1 MEYKPNGGNHMNFF
15 KRAWLSMKARKGRSV
30 LQLIIFTVVC
40 VLILS
45 GFTIQSAADKA
56 SELAREQLGG
66 TVTLTV
72 DREKQMQAM
81 RDEAASSD
89 SSSTE
94 SKPQFES
101 SPIDVSDANELAKL
115 NHVASYNYYSS
126 TQALASG
133 FDPIESSGDT
143 SSSSDETSTTTETQG
158 PGGGQ
163 GGPQMVDADLSISG
177 LLDSAT
183 STDFEA
189 GTSELTSGVAI
200 TSADKDKNVA
210 MVEENL
216 AEENDWKVGDSF
228 TVTSSDGNTKVTLKI
243 VGIYKTTD
251 SGSDMAQNF
260 SFLNPYNKVYV
271 PYTVANTIKGSNYKN
286 TVDSAVYTMDDA
298 ANISAFEKEAK
309 KVDSIDWDTFKL
321 DANDTLYQ
329 QMIGPINS
337 VASFSKNVVYIVSIA
352 GALILGLLVMMQVR
366 DRKYEMGVLLAIGE
380 KRGKLIAQFFVEILI
395 VALVSFGLAAASSHY
410 VAQLAGN
417 QLLAQQ
423 NSSTNETTTSTENRG
438 PGGGGQGGPGGFGES
453 VSNLTKN
460 TEQIKELDIQVT
472 LEDMLKMGGI
482 GIGIAFISVL
492 LPAALVLRM
501 NPKTILTKQ
510 E

>member
-1 MEYKPNGGNHMNFF
+1 MNFF

-72 DREKQMQAM
+72 DREKQMQTM
-81 RDEAASSD
+81 REEVSSSD

-94 SKPQFES
+94 SKPQFQS
-101 SPIDVSDANELAKL
+101 SPIDVSDANDLAKL

-143 SSSSDETSTTTETQG
+143 SSSNDESSTTTETQG

-271 PYTVANTIKGSNYKN
+271 PYTVANTIKGSDYKN

-380 KRGKLIAQFFVEILI
+380 NRGKLIAQFFVEILI

>member
-1 MEYKPNGGNHMNFF
+1 MNFF

-143 SSSSDETSTTTETQG
+143 SSSNDESSTTAETQG

-271 PYTVANTIKGSNYKN
+271 PYTVANTIKGSDYKN

-438 PGGGGQGGPGGFGES
+438 PGGGGQGGPGGFGQS

-492 LPAALVLRM
+492 LPATLVLRM

>member
-1 MEYKPNGGNHMNFF
+1 MNFF

-101 SPIDVSDANELAKL
+101 SPIDVSDANELTTL

-216 AEENDWKVGDSF
+216 AKENDWKVGDSF

-271 PYTVANTIKGSNYKN
+271 PYTVANTIKGSDYKN

-423 NSSTNETTTSTENRG
+423 NPSTTETTTSTENRG
-438 PGGGGQGGPGGFGES
+438 PGGSGQGGGPGGFGQS

>member
-1 MEYKPNGGNHMNFF
+1 MNFF
-15 KRAWLSMKARKGRSV
+15 KRAWLSMKARKGRSI

-143 SSSSDETSTTTETQG
+143 SSSNDESSTTAETQG

-271 PYTVANTIKGSNYKN
+271 PYTVANTIKGSDYKN

-438 PGGGGQGGPGGFGES
+438 PGGGGGQGGPGGFGQS

-492 LPAALVLRM
+492 LPATLVLRM

>member
-1 MEYKPNGGNHMNFF
+1 MNFF

-72 DREKQMQAM
+72 DREKQMQTM
-81 RDEAASSD
+81 REEASSSD

-94 SKPQFES
+94 SKPQFQS
-101 SPIDVSDANELAKL
+101 SPIDVSDANDLAKL

-143 SSSSDETSTTTETQG
+143 SSSNDESSTTAETQG

-228 TVTSSDGNTKVTLKI
+228 TVTSSDGNTKITLKI

-271 PYTVANTIKGSNYKN
+271 PYTIANTIKGSDYKN

-438 PGGGGQGGPGGFGES
+438 PGGGGGQGGPGGFGQS

-472 LEDMLKMGGI
+472 LEDMLKMGRI

-492 LPAALVLRM
+492 LPATLVLRM

>member
-1 MEYKPNGGNHMNFF
+1 MNFF

-81 RDEAASSD
+81 REEASSSE

-94 SKPQFES
+94 AKPKFES
-101 SPIDVSDANELAKL
+101 SPIDVSDANDLAKL
-115 NHVASYNYYSS
+115 DHVASYNYYSS

-143 SSSSDETSTTTETQG
+143 SSSDDSSTTTQTQG

-251 SGSDMAQNF
+251 AGSDMAQNF

-271 PYTVANTIKGSNYKN
+271 PYTVANTIKGSDYKN

-329 QMIGPINS
+329 QMIGPIDS

-395 VALVSFGLAAASSHY
+395 VALISFGLAAASSHY

-417 QLLAQQ
+417 QLLEQQ
-423 NSSTNETTTSTENRG
+423 NSSTTETSTTENRG
-438 PGGGGQGGPGGFGES
+438 PGGSGQGGPGGFAGS

>member
-1 MEYKPNGGNHMNFF
+1 MNFF

-72 DREKQMQAM
+72 DREKQMQTM
-81 RDEAASSD
+81 REEASSSD

-94 SKPQFES
+94 SKPQFQS

-216 AEENDWKVGDSF
+216 AKENDWKVGDSF

-271 PYTVANTIKGSNYKN
+271 PYTVANTIKGSDYKN

-438 PGGGGQGGPGGFGES
+438 PGGGGGQGGPGGFGQS

>member
-1 MEYKPNGGNHMNFF
+1 MNFF
-15 KRAWLSMKARKGRSV
+15 KRAWLSMKARKGRSI

-143 SSSSDETSTTTETQG
+143 SSSNDESSTTAETQG

-271 PYTVANTIKGSNYKN
+271 PYTVANTIKGFDYKN

-438 PGGGGQGGPGGFGES
+438 PGGGGGQGGPGGFGQS

-492 LPAALVLRM
+492 LPATLVLRM

>member
-1 MEYKPNGGNHMNFF
+1 MNFF
-15 KRAWLSMKARKGRSV
+15 KRAWLSMKARKGRSI

-72 DREKQMQAM
+72 DREKQMQTM
-81 RDEAASSD
+81 REEASSSD

-94 SKPQFES
+94 SKPQFQS
-101 SPIDVSDANELAKL
+101 SPIDVSDANDLAKL

-143 SSSSDETSTTTETQG
+143 SSSNDESSTTAETQG

-228 TVTSSDGNTKVTLKI
+228 TVTSSDGNTKITLKI

-271 PYTVANTIKGSNYKN
+271 PYTIANTIKGSDYKN

-423 NSSTNETTTSTENRG
+423 NSSTNETTTSTENRCPG
-438 PGGGGQGGPGGFGES
+438 GGGGQGGPGGFGQS

-492 LPAALVLRM
+492 LPATLVLRM

>member
-1 MEYKPNGGNHMNFF
+1 MNFF

-286 TVDSAVYTMDDA
+286 TVDSAVYTMYDA

-438 PGGGGQGGPGGFGES
+438 PGGGGGQGGPGGFGQS

>member
-1 MEYKPNGGNHMNFF
+1 MNFF

-72 DREKQMQAM
+72 DREKQMQTM

-271 PYTVANTIKGSNYKN
+271 PYTVANTIKGSDYKN

-438 PGGGGQGGPGGFGES
+438 PGGGGQGGPGGFGQS

>member
-1 MEYKPNGGNHMNFF
+1 MNFF

-395 VALVSFGLAAASSHY
+395 VALVSFGLAAA
-410 VAQLAGN
+410 
-417 QLLAQQ
+417 
-423 NSSTNETTTSTENRG
+423 
-438 PGGGGQGGPGGFGES
+438 
-453 VSNLTKN
+453 
-460 TEQIKELDIQVT
+460 
-472 LEDMLKMGGI
+472 
-482 GIGIAFISVL
+482 
-492 LPAALVLRM
+492 
-501 NPKTILTKQ
+501 
-510 E
+510 

>member
-1 MEYKPNGGNHMNFF
+1 MNFF

-228 TVTSSDGNTKVTLKI
+228 IVTSSDGNTKVTLKI

-492 LPAALVLRM
+492 LPATLVLRM

>member
-1 MEYKPNGGNHMNFF
+1 MNFF

-56 SELAREQLGG
+56 NELAREQLGG

-89 SSSTE
+89 SSSTK

-216 AEENDWKVGDSF
+216 AKENDWKVGDSF

-271 PYTVANTIKGSNYKN
+271 PYTVANTIKGSDYKN

>member
-1 MEYKPNGGNHMNFF
+1 MNFF

-72 DREKQMQAM
+72 DREKQMQTM
-81 RDEAASSD
+81 REEASSSD

-94 SKPQFES
+94 SKPQFQS
-101 SPIDVSDANELAKL
+101 SPIDVSDANDLAKL

-143 SSSSDETSTTTETQG
+143 SSSNDESSTTAETQG
-158 PGGGQ
+158 PGVGQ

-271 PYTVANTIKGSNYKN
+271 PYTVANTIKGSDYKN

-337 VASFSKNVVYIVSIA
+337 VASFSINVVYIVSIA

-438 PGGGGQGGPGGFGES
+438 PGGGGGQGGPGGFGQS

>member
-1 MEYKPNGGNHMNFF
+1 MNFF

-45 GFTIQSAADKA
+45 GFTIQPAADKA

>member
-1 MEYKPNGGNHMNFF
+1 MNFF

-72 DREKQMQAM
+72 DREKQMQSM

-216 AEENDWKVGDSF
+216 ADENDWKVGDSF

-271 PYTVANTIKGSNYKN
+271 PYTVANTIKGSDYKN

>member
-1 MEYKPNGGNHMNFF
+1 MNFF

-56 SELAREQLGG
+56 SDLAREQLGG

-143 SSSSDETSTTTETQG
+143 SSSNDESSTTAETQG

-271 PYTVANTIKGSNYKN
+271 PYTVANTIKGSDYKN

>member
-1 MEYKPNGGNHMNFF
+1 MNFF

-72 DREKQMQAM
+72 DREKQMQTM
-81 RDEAASSD
+81 REEASSSD

-94 SKPQFES
+94 SKPQFQS
-101 SPIDVSDANELAKL
+101 SPIDVSDANDLAKL

-143 SSSSDETSTTTETQG
+143 SSSNDESSTTAETQG

-228 TVTSSDGNTKVTLKI
+228 TVTSSDGNTKITLKI

-271 PYTVANTIKGSNYKN
+271 PYTVANTIKGSDYKN

-453 VSNLTKN
+453 VSNL
-460 TEQIKELDIQVT
+460 
-472 LEDMLKMGGI
+472 
-482 GIGIAFISVL
+482 
-492 LPAALVLRM
+492 
-501 NPKTILTKQ
+501 
-510 E
+510 

>member
-1 MEYKPNGGNHMNFF
+1 MNFF

-56 SELAREQLGG
+56 IELAREQLGG

-72 DREKQMQAM
+72 DREKQMQTM
-81 RDEAASSD
+81 REEASSSD

-94 SKPQFES
+94 SKPQFQS
-101 SPIDVSDANELAKL
+101 SPIDVNDANDLAKL

-143 SSSSDETSTTTETQG
+143 SSSNDESSTTAETQG

-271 PYTVANTIKGSNYKN
+271 PYTVANTIKGSDYKN

>member
-1 MEYKPNGGNHMNFF
+1 MNFF
-15 KRAWLSMKARKGRSV
+15 KRAWLSMKARKGRSI

-143 SSSSDETSTTTETQG
+143 SSSNDESSTTAETQG

-271 PYTVANTIKGSNYKN
+271 PYTVANTIKGSDYKN

-366 DRKYEMGVLLAIGE
+366 DRKYEMGVLLAISE

-438 PGGGGQGGPGGFGES
+438 PGGGGGQGGPGGFGQS

-492 LPAALVLRM
+492 LPATLVLRM

>member
-1 MEYKPNGGNHMNFF
+1 MNFF

-72 DREKQMQAM
+72 DREKQMQTM
-81 RDEAASSD
+81 REEASSSD

-94 SKPQFES
+94 SKPQFQS
-101 SPIDVSDANELAKL
+101 SPIDVSDANDLAKL

-143 SSSSDETSTTTETQG
+143 SSSNDESSTTAETQG

-309 KVDSIDWDTFKL
+309 KDDSIDWDTFKL

-438 PGGGGQGGPGGFGES
+438 PGGGGGQGGPGGFGQS

-492 LPAALVLRM
+492 LPATLVLRM

>member
-1 MEYKPNGGNHMNFF
+1 MNFF

-72 DREKQMQAM
+72 DREKQMQTM
-81 RDEAASSD
+81 REEASSSD

-94 SKPQFES
+94 SKPQFQS
-101 SPIDVSDANELAKL
+101 SPIDVSDANDLAKL

-143 SSSSDETSTTTETQG
+143 SSSNDESSTTTETQG

-271 PYTVANTIKGSNYKN
+271 PYTVANTIKGSDYKN

-438 PGGGGQGGPGGFGES
+438 PGGGGGQGGQGGFGQS

>member
-1 MEYKPNGGNHMNFF
+1 MNFF

-72 DREKQMQAM
+72 DREKQMQTM
-81 RDEAASSD
+81 REEASSSD

-94 SKPQFES
+94 SKPQFQS
-101 SPIDVSDANELAKL
+101 SPIDVSDANDLAKL

-143 SSSSDETSTTTETQG
+143 SSSNDESSTTAETQG

-286 TVDSAVYTMDDA
+286 TADSAVYTMDDA

>member
-1 MEYKPNGGNHMNFF
+1 MNFF

-72 DREKQMQAM
+72 DREKQMQTM
-81 RDEAASSD
+81 REEASSSD

-94 SKPQFES
+94 SKPQFQS
-101 SPIDVSDANELAKL
+101 SPIDVSDANDLAKL

-143 SSSSDETSTTTETQG
+143 SSSNDESSTTTETQG

-271 PYTVANTIKGSNYKN
+271 PYTVANTIKGSDYKN

-380 KRGKLIAQFFVEILI
+380 KRGKLIAQFFVGILI

-438 PGGGGQGGPGGFGES
+438 PGGGGGQGGPGGFGQS

>member
-1 MEYKPNGGNHMNFF
+1 MNFF

-329 QMIGPINS
+329 QMIGPFNS

>member
-1 MEYKPNGGNHMNFF
+1 MNFF

-72 DREKQMQAM
+72 DREKQMQTM
-81 RDEAASSD
+81 REEASSSD

-94 SKPQFES
+94 SKPQFQS
-101 SPIDVSDANELAKL
+101 RPIDVSDANDLAKL

-143 SSSSDETSTTTETQG
+143 SSSNDESSTTAETQG

-492 LPAALVLRM
+492 LPATLVLRM

>member
-1 MEYKPNGGNHMNFF
+1 MNFF

-143 SSSSDETSTTTETQG
+143 SSSNDESSTTAETQG

-271 PYTVANTIKGSNYKN
+271 PYTVANTIKGSDYKN

>member
-1 MEYKPNGGNHMNFF
+1 MNFF

-200 TSADKDKNVA
+200 TSADKDKNVT

>member
-1 MEYKPNGGNHMNFF
+1 MNFF

-438 PGGGGQGGPGGFGES
+438 PGGGGGQGGPGGFGQS

-460 TEQIKELDIQVT
+460 AEQIKELDIQVT

>member
-1 MEYKPNGGNHMNFF
+1 MNFF

-101 SPIDVSDANELAKL
+101 SSIDVSDANELAKL

-143 SSSSDETSTTTETQG
+143 SSSNDESSTTAETQG

-271 PYTVANTIKGSNYKN
+271 PYTVANTIKGSDYKN

>member
-1 MEYKPNGGNHMNFF
+1 MNFF

-72 DREKQMQAM
+72 DREKQMQSM

-271 PYTVANTIKGSNYKN
+271 PYTVANTIKGSDYKN

-337 VASFSKNVVYIVSIA
+337 VASFSKKVVYIVSIA

>member
-1 MEYKPNGGNHMNFF
+1 MNFF

-72 DREKQMQAM
+72 DREKQMQTM
-81 RDEAASSD
+81 REEASSSD

-94 SKPQFES
+94 SKPQFQS
-101 SPIDVSDANELAKL
+101 SPIDVSDANDLAKL

-143 SSSSDETSTTTETQG
+143 SSSNDESSTTAETQG
-158 PGGGQ
+158 PGVGQ

-251 SGSDMAQNF
+251 SESDMAQNF

-271 PYTVANTIKGSNYKN
+271 PYTVANTIKGSDYKN

-438 PGGGGQGGPGGFGES
+438 PGGGGGQGGPGGFGQS

>member
-1 MEYKPNGGNHMNFF
+1 MNFF

-72 DREKQMQAM
+72 DREKQMQSM

-271 PYTVANTIKGSNYKN
+271 PYTVANTIKGSDYKN

-492 LPAALVLRM
+492 LPATLVLRM

>member
-1 MEYKPNGGNHMNFF
+1 MNFF
-15 KRAWLSMKARKGRSV
+15 KRAWLSMKARKGRSI

-72 DREKQMQAM
+72 DREKQMQTM
-81 RDEAASSD
+81 REEASSSD

-94 SKPQFES
+94 SKPQFQS
-101 SPIDVSDANELAKL
+101 SPIDVSDANDLAKL

-143 SSSSDETSTTTETQG
+143 SSSNDESSTTAETQG

-200 TSADKDKNVA
+200 TSANKDKNVA

-228 TVTSSDGNTKVTLKI
+228 TVTSSDGNTKITLKI

-271 PYTVANTIKGSNYKN
+271 PYTVANTIKGSDYKN

-438 PGGGGQGGPGGFGES
+438 PGGGGGQGGPGGFGQS

>member
-1 MEYKPNGGNHMNFF
+1 MNFF

-271 PYTVANTIKGSNYKN
+271 PYTIANTIKGSDYKN

-438 PGGGGQGGPGGFGES
+438 PGGGGQGGPGGFGQS

>member
-1 MEYKPNGGNHMNFF
+1 
-15 KRAWLSMKARKGRSV
+15 MKARKGRSV

>member
-1 MEYKPNGGNHMNFF
+1 MNFF

-72 DREKQMQAM
+72 DREKQMQTM
-81 RDEAASSD
+81 REEASSSD

-94 SKPQFES
+94 SKPQFQS
-101 SPIDVSDANELAKL
+101 SPIDVSDANDLAKL

-143 SSSSDETSTTTETQG
+143 SSSNDESSTTTETQG

-271 PYTVANTIKGSNYKN
+271 PYTVANTIKGSDYKN

-366 DRKYEMGVLLAIGE
+366 DRKYKMGVLLAIGE

-438 PGGGGQGGPGGFGES
+438 PGGGGGQGGPGGFGQS

>member
-1 MEYKPNGGNHMNFF
+1 
-15 KRAWLSMKARKGRSV
+15 
-30 LQLIIFTVVC
+30 
-40 VLILS
+40 
-45 GFTIQSAADKA
+45 
-56 SELAREQLGG
+56 
-66 TVTLTV
+66 
-72 DREKQMQAM
+72 
-81 RDEAASSD
+81 
-89 SSSTE
+89 
-94 SKPQFES
+94 KPQFQS
-101 SPIDVSDANELAKL
+101 SPIDVSDANDLAKL

-143 SSSSDETSTTTETQG
+143 SSSNDESSTTAETQG